1 MILKK
6 VIIENIRS
14 HEYLEFEPASIGVTA
29 ISGEN
34 GAGKSTIVDAFS
46 WSLFGTR
53 LHGLRNKNYIR
64 EGVDAKEKTVQVT
77 SYIRVGNTDFMIR
90 RKITSNEG
98 ACECKVFSYNEEI
111 GDWEFESG
119 PAVTHAESFIRS
131 ILNIDEK
138 GFLSSVF
145 IQQKQV
151 DQIVSASPTERGQ
164 VIEKLIGV
172 SAITESTKL
181 AREES
186 RALQRA
192 ADIIQPGSLEDEK
205 AKVDE
210 FKIKVTTAKD
220 NLKEVEETLK
230 TLEPELVVLRA
241 TEQAETELQN
251 HLDSLNTSLDNVK
264 KDDSYLKENL
274 KNYTKILKDN
284 SEISIDYK
292 LKEIIEEELSE
303 SLEKEKAIQNELNNI
318 NIQITRY
325 ASLFEETLNYDEIK
339 AAYDEITDNY
349 NDLMNKKSVLDEALM
364 GLKVKVKSVKQH
376 LELLK
381 SGAAE
386 CPVCGHPI
394 LNPEE
399 EFKKHTEEQNENK
412 KEFKQIKEEL
422 TELEEAI
429 SKIGN
434 DKTQYE
440 ALLEK
445 ATEQVNSVDD
455 FKKAKENKQTK
466 EAELN
471 SIQLVINKNREQL
484 ADINANEK
492 HRDLIN
498 TAKEQ
503 VTISEQRLKDN
514 KKERARLEKEI
525 STLNVLP
532 KSTYKVLLNNL
543 KEKEDLLVKTNIQ
556 KASLDG
562 ELKLI
567 VEQAKQAV
575 QDYKRCKEASE
586 NYERLHN
593 QITIMN
599 LTNQSLIKFKEQ
611 RIKNSIPELTD
622 IASEILARF
631 TDNKFTQLILTDK
644 FETFVITENNVK
656 RPVSQLSGGELSA
669 AAIALRLAI
678 ALFLNNGQQHL
689 LILDEVLTAMSSDRS
704 QLILETITSLTNAQI
719 ILIAH
724 NDGINSF
731 ADKVV
736 HL

>member
-64 EGVDAKEKTVQVT
+64 EGVDAREKTVQVT
-77 SYIRVGNTDFMIR
+77 SYIKVGNTDFMIK

-98 ACECKVFSYNEEI
+98 ACECKVFSYNEEV

-230 TLEPELVVLRA
+230 TLEQELVVLRA

-325 ASLFEETLNYDEIK
+325 TSLFEETLNYDEIK

-412 KEFKQIKEEL
+412 KEFKQIKAEL

-429 SKIGN
+429 SKISN

-644 FETFVITENNVK
+644 FETFVVTENNVK

>member
-77 SYIRVGNTDFMIR
+77 SYIRVGNTDFMIK

-210 FKIKVTTAKD
+210 FKIKVTTAKE

-230 TLEPELVVLRA
+230 TLEQELVVLRA

-325 ASLFEETLNYDEIK
+325 TSLFEETLNYDEIK

-349 NDLMNKKSVLDEALM
+349 NDLMNKKSVLDEALI

-644 FETFVITENNVK
+644 FETFVVTENNVK

>member
-14 HEYLEFEPASIGVTA
+14 HKYLEFEPALIGVTA

-64 EGVDAKEKTVQVT
+64 EGVDAKEEPVQVT
-77 SYIRVGNTDFMIR
+77 SFIRVGNTDFMIR

-98 ACECKVFSYNEEI
+98 ACECKVFSYNEEL

-131 ILNIDEK
+131 VLNIDEK

-186 RALQRA
+186 RALQKA

-205 AKVDE
+205 AKVEE
-210 FKIKVTTAKD
+210 FKVSVKEAK
-220 NLKEVEETLK
+220 NKLEEVKEASK
-230 TLEPELVVLRA
+230 TLEQELVVLRE
-241 TEQAETELQN
+241 TEKAETELQN
-251 HLDSLNTSLDNVK
+251 HLDSLNTSLENVK
-264 KDDSYLKENL
+264 KDNSYLKENL
-274 KNYTKILKDN
+274 KNYTKILKEN
-284 SEISIDYK
+284 SDISIDYK
-292 LKEIIEEELSE
+292 LKEIIEEELEE
-303 SLEKEKAIQNELNNI
+303 SLKKERTVQNELNNI
-318 NIQITRY
+318 NIQITRFND
-325 ASLFEETLNYDEIK
+325 LFKELLNYEEIK
-339 AAYDEITDNY
+339 DLY
-349 NDLMNKKSVLDEALM
+349 NEVSDYYADMTKNKSLLDEALM
-364 GLKVKVKSVKQH
+364 GLKVKVKSVKKH

-399 EFKKHTEEQNENK
+399 EFKKHTEEQKENK
-412 KEFKQIKEEL
+412 KEFKRISEEL
-422 TELEEAI
+422 EDLEKHIAKMGAEKAL
-429 SKIGN
+429 
-434 DKTQYE
+434 YE
-440 ALLEK
+440 AELEK
-445 ATEQVNSVDD
+445 ALEQTNSEKD
-455 FKKAKENKQTK
+455 FKKAKRDKKTK
-466 EAELN
+466 EAELK
-471 SIQLVINKNREQL
+471 SIQLVIAKNREQL
-484 ADINANEK
+484 ADINASEK
-492 HRDLIN
+492 HKDLIK
-498 TAKEQ
+498 TARKQ
-503 VTISEQRLKDN
+503 VTLSEQRLKDN
-514 KKERARLEKEI
+514 KKERIRLEKEI
-525 STLNVLP
+525 SNLNVLP
-532 KSTYKVLLNNL
+532 KSTYKVLLKNL
-543 KEKEDLLVKTNIQ
+543 KNKEDLLVQTNIQ
-556 KASLDG
+556 KASLEG

-567 VEQAKQAV
+567 LEKAKQAV
-575 QDYKRCKEASE
+575 SDYKRCKEASE
-586 NYERLHN
+586 NYERLHQ

>member
-131 ILNIDEK
+131 VLNIDEK

-220 NLKEVEETLK
+220 NLKEVDEALK
-230 TLEPELVVLRA
+230 TLEQELVVLRA

-644 FETFVITENNVK
+644 FETFVVTENNVK

>member
-77 SYIRVGNTDFMIR
+77 SYIRVGNTDFMIK

-210 FKIKVTTAKD
+210 FKVKVTTAKEK
-220 NLKEVEETLK
+220 LKEVEETLK
-230 TLEPELVVLRA
+230 TLEQELVVLRA

-644 FETFVITENNVK
+644 FETFVVTENNVK

>member
-77 SYIRVGNTDFMIR
+77 SYIRVGNTDFMIK

-230 TLEPELVVLRA
+230 TLEQELVVLRA

-251 HLDSLNTSLDNVK
+251 HLDSLNISLDNVK

-644 FETFVITENNVK
+644 FETFVVTENNVK

>member
-77 SYIRVGNTDFMIR
+77 SYIRVGNTDFMIK

-210 FKIKVTTAKD
+210 FKVKVTTAKE

-230 TLEPELVVLRA
+230 TLEQELVVLRA

-292 LKEIIEEELSE
+292 LKEIIEEELFE

-325 ASLFEETLNYDEIK
+325 TSLFEETLNYDEIK

-349 NDLMNKKSVLDEALM
+349 NDLMNKKSVLDEALL

-445 ATEQVNSVDD
+445 ATEQVNSVDN
-455 FKKAKENKQTK
+455 FKKAKENKRTK
-466 EAELN
+466 EAKLN

-644 FETFVITENNVK
+644 FETFVVTENNVK

>member
-77 SYIRVGNTDFMIR
+77 SYIRVGNTDFMIK

-192 ADIIQPGSLEDEK
+192 ADIIQPGSLDDEK

-230 TLEPELVVLRA
+230 TLEQELVVLRA

-303 SLEKEKAIQNELNNI
+303 SLETEKAIQTELNNI

>member
-77 SYIRVGNTDFMIR
+77 SYIRVGNTDFMIK

-230 TLEPELVVLRA
+230 TLEQELVVLRA

-349 NDLMNKKSVLDEALM
+349 NDLINKKSVLDEALM

-644 FETFVITENNVK
+644 FETFVVTENNVK

>member
-77 SYIRVGNTDFMIR
+77 SYIRVGNTDFMIK

-192 ADIIQPGSLEDEK
+192 ADIIQPGSLDDEK
-205 AKVDE
+205 AKVEE

-230 TLEPELVVLRA
+230 TLEQELVVLRA

-303 SLEKEKAIQNELNNI
+303 SLEREKAIQNELNNI

-339 AAYDEITDNY
+339 AAYDKITDNY
-349 NDLMNKKSVLDEALM
+349 NDLINKKSVLDEALM

-412 KEFKQIKEEL
+412 KEFKQIKEKL

>member
-14 HEYLEFEPASIGVTA
+14 HKYLEFEPASIGVTA

-64 EGVDAKEKTVQVT
+64 EGVDAKEETVQVT

-98 ACECKVFSYNEEI
+98 ACECKVFSYNEEL

-131 ILNIDEK
+131 VLNIDEK

-186 RALQRA
+186 RALQKA

-205 AKVDE
+205 AKVEE
-210 FKIKVTTAKD
+210 FKVSVKEAKD
-220 NLKEVEETLK
+220 KLEEVKEAYK
-230 TLEPELVVLRA
+230 TLEQELVVLRE
-241 TEQAETELQN
+241 TEKAETELQN
-251 HLDSLNTSLDNVK
+251 HLDSLNTSLENVK
-264 KDDSYLKENL
+264 KDDSYLKDNL
-274 KNYTKILKDN
+274 KNYTKILKEN
-284 SEISIDYK
+284 SDISIDYK
-292 LKEIIEEELSE
+292 LKEIIEEELEE
-303 SLEKEKAIQNELNNI
+303 SLKKERTVQNELNNI
-318 NIQITRY
+318 NIQITRFND
-325 ASLFEETLNYDEIK
+325 LFKEPLNYKEIK
-339 AAYDEITDNY
+339 DLYNEVSDYYDDMTK
-349 NDLMNKKSVLDEALM
+349 NKSLLDEALM
-364 GLKVKVKSVKQH
+364 GLKVKVKSVKKH

-412 KEFKQIKEEL
+412 KEFKRISEEL
-422 TELEEAI
+422 EDLEKHIAKMGSEKAF
-429 SKIGN
+429 
-434 DKTQYE
+434 YE
-440 ALLEK
+440 AELEK
-445 ATEQVNSVDD
+445 ALEQTNSEKD
-455 FKKAKENKQTK
+455 FKKAKRDKKTK
-466 EAELN
+466 EAELK
-471 SIQLVINKNREQL
+471 SIQLVIAKNREQL
-484 ADINANEK
+484 ADINASEK
-492 HRDLIN
+492 HKDLIK
-498 TAKEQ
+498 TARKQ
-503 VTISEQRLKDN
+503 VTLSEQRLKDN
-514 KKERARLEKEI
+514 KKERIRLEKEI
-525 STLNVLP
+525 SNLNVLP
-532 KSTYKVLLNNL
+532 KSTYKVLLKNL
-543 KEKEDLLVKTNIQ
+543 KNKEDLLVQTNIQ
-556 KASLDG
+556 KASLEG

-567 VEQAKQAV
+567 LEKAKQAV
-575 QDYKRCKEASE
+575 SDYKRCKEASE
-586 NYERLHN
+586 NYERLHQ

>member
-14 HEYLEFEPASIGVTA
+14 HKYLEFEPASIGVTA

-64 EGVDAKEKTVQVT
+64 EGVDAKEETVQVT
-77 SYIRVGNTDFMIR
+77 SFIRVGNTDFMIR

-98 ACECKVFSYNEEI
+98 ECKVFSYNEEL

-131 ILNIDEK
+131 VLNIDEK

-186 RALQRA
+186 RALQKA
-192 ADIIQPGSLEDEK
+192 ADIIQSGSLEDEK
-205 AKVDE
+205 AKVEE
-210 FKIKVTTAKD
+210 FKVSVKEAK
-220 NLKEVEETLK
+220 NKLEEVKEASK
-230 TLEPELVVLRA
+230 TLEQELVVLRE
-241 TEQAETELQN
+241 TEKAETELQN
-251 HLDSLNTSLDNVK
+251 HLDSLNTSLENVK

-274 KNYTKILKDN
+274 KNYTKILKEN
-284 SEISIDYK
+284 SDISIDYK
-292 LKEIIEEELSE
+292 LKEIIEEELEE
-303 SLEKEKAIQNELNNI
+303 SLKKERTVQNELNNI
-318 NIQITRY
+318 NIQITRFND
-325 ASLFEETLNYDEIK
+325 LFKELLNYEEIK
-339 AAYDEITDNY
+339 DLY
-349 NDLMNKKSVLDEALM
+349 NEVSDYYADMTKNKSLLDEALM
-364 GLKVKVKSVKQH
+364 GLKVKVKSVKKH

-399 EFKKHTEEQNENK
+399 EFKKHTEEQKENK
-412 KEFKQIKEEL
+412 KEFKRISEEL
-422 TELEEAI
+422 EDLEKHIAKMGAEKAL
-429 SKIGN
+429 
-434 DKTQYE
+434 YE
-440 ALLEK
+440 AELEK
-445 ATEQVNSVDD
+445 ALEQTNSEKD
-455 FKKAKENKQTK
+455 FKKAKRDKKTK
-466 EAELN
+466 EAELK
-471 SIQLVINKNREQL
+471 SIQLVIAKNREQL
-484 ADINANEK
+484 ADINASEK
-492 HRDLIN
+492 HKDLIK
-498 TAKEQ
+498 TARQQ
-503 VTISEQRLKDN
+503 VTLSEPRLKDTN
-514 KKERARLEKEI
+514 KERIRLEKEI
-525 STLNVLP
+525 SNLNVLP
-532 KSTYKVLLNNL
+532 KSTYKVLLKNL
-543 KEKEDLLVKTNIQ
+543 KNKEDLLVQTNIQ
-556 KASLDG
+556 KASLEG

-567 VEQAKQAV
+567 LEKAKQAV
-575 QDYKRCKEASE
+575 SDYKRCKEASE
-586 NYERLHN
+586 NYERLHQ

>member
-64 EGVDAKEKTVQVT
+64 EGVDAKEKTVQVI
-77 SYIRVGNTDFMIR
+77 SYIRVGNTDFMIK

-164 VIEKLIGV
+164 VIENLIGV

-192 ADIIQPGSLEDEK
+192 ADIIQPGSLDDEK

-220 NLKEVEETLK
+220 NLKDVDEALK
-230 TLEPELVVLRA
+230 TLEQELVVLRA

-325 ASLFEETLNYDEIK
+325 TSLFEETLNYDEIK
-339 AAYDEITDNY
+339 ASYDEITDNY

-644 FETFVITENNVK
+644 FETFVVTENNVK

>member
-77 SYIRVGNTDFMIR
+77 SYIRVGNTDFMIK

-230 TLEPELVVLRA
+230 TLEQELAVLRA

>member
-77 SYIRVGNTDFMIR
+77 SYIRVGNTDFMIK

-192 ADIIQPGSLEDEK
+192 ADIIQPGSLDDEK

-230 TLEPELVVLRA
+230 TLEQELVVLRA

-251 HLDSLNTSLDNVK
+251 HLDSLSTSLDNVK

-339 AAYDEITDNY
+339 AAYDEITDKY

-644 FETFVITENNVK
+644 FETFVVTENNVK

>member
-64 EGVDAKEKTVQVT
+64 EGVDAKEKTVRVT
-77 SYIRVGNTDFMIR
+77 SYIRVGNTDFMIK

-230 TLEPELVVLRA
+230 ILEQELVVLRA

-325 ASLFEETLNYDEIK
+325 SSLFEETLNYDEIK
-339 AAYDEITDNY
+339 SAYDEITDNY

>member
-64 EGVDAKEKTVQVT
+64 EGVDTKEKTVQVT
-77 SYIRVGNTDFMIR
+77 SYIRVGNTDFMIK

-230 TLEPELVVLRA
+230 TLEQELVVLIA

-349 NDLMNKKSVLDEALM
+349 NDLMNKKSVLDESLM

-429 SKIGN
+429 SKIDN

-644 FETFVITENNVK
+644 FETFVVTENNVK

>member
-77 SYIRVGNTDFMIR
+77 SYIRVGNTDFMIK

-205 AKVDE
+205 AKVEE

-230 TLEPELVVLRA
+230 TLEQELVVLRA

>member
-77 SYIRVGNTDFMIR
+77 SYIRVGNTDFMIK

-230 TLEPELVVLRA
+230 TLEQELVVLRA

-349 NDLMNKKSVLDEALM
+349 NDLMNKKSVLDEALI

-644 FETFVITENNVK
+644 FETFVVTENNVK

>member
-77 SYIRVGNTDFMIR
+77 SYIRVGNTDFMIK

-230 TLEPELVVLRA
+230 TLEQELVVLRA

-274 KNYTKILKDN
+274 KNYTRILKDN

-303 SLEKEKAIQNELNNI
+303 SLETEKAIQTELNNI

>member
-64 EGVDAKEKTVQVT
+64 EGVDAKDKTVQVT
-77 SYIRVGNTDFMIR
+77 SYIRVGNTDFMIK

-230 TLEPELVVLRA
+230 TLEQELVVLRA

-644 FETFVITENNVK
+644 FETFVVTENNVK

>member
-14 HEYLEFEPASIGVTA
+14 HKYLEFEPASIGVTA

-64 EGVDAKEKTVQVT
+64 EGVDAKEETVQVT

-98 ACECKVFSYNEEI
+98 ACECKVFSYNEEL

-131 ILNIDEK
+131 VLNIDEK

-186 RALQRA
+186 RALQKA

-205 AKVDE
+205 AKVEE
-210 FKIKVTTAKD
+210 FKVSVKEAKD
-220 NLKEVEETLK
+220 KLEEVKEASK
-230 TLEPELVVLRA
+230 TLEQELVVLRE
-241 TEQAETELQN
+241 TEKAETELQN
-251 HLDSLNTSLDNVK
+251 HLDSLNTSLENVK
-264 KDDSYLKENL
+264 KDDSYLKDNL
-274 KNYTKILKDN
+274 KNYTKILKEN
-284 SEISIDYK
+284 SDISIDYK
-292 LKEIIEEELSE
+292 LKEIIEEELEE
-303 SLEKEKAIQNELNNI
+303 SLKKERTVQNELNNI
-318 NIQITRY
+318 NIQITRFND
-325 ASLFEETLNYDEIK
+325 LFKEPLNYKEIK
-339 AAYDEITDNY
+339 DLYNEVSDYYDDMTK
-349 NDLMNKKSVLDEALM
+349 NKSLLDEALM
-364 GLKVKVKSVKQH
+364 GLKVKVKSVKKH

-412 KEFKQIKEEL
+412 KEFKRITEEL
-422 TELEEAI
+422 EDLEKHIAKMGSEKAF
-429 SKIGN
+429 
-434 DKTQYE
+434 YE
-440 ALLEK
+440 AELEK
-445 ATEQVNSVDD
+445 ALEQTNSEKD
-455 FKKAKENKQTK
+455 FKKAKRDKKTK
-466 EAELN
+466 EAELK
-471 SIQLVINKNREQL
+471 SIQLVIAKNREQL
-484 ADINANEK
+484 ADINASEK
-492 HRDLIN
+492 HKDLIK
-498 TAKEQ
+498 TARKQ
-503 VTISEQRLKDN
+503 VTLSEQRLKDN
-514 KKERARLEKEI
+514 KKERIRLEKEI
-525 STLNVLP
+525 SNLNVLP
-532 KSTYKVLLNNL
+532 KSTYKVLLKNL
-543 KEKEDLLVKTNIQ
+543 KNKEDLLVQTNIQ
-556 KASLDG
+556 KASLEG

-567 VEQAKQAV
+567 LEKAKQAV
-575 QDYKRCKEASE
+575 SDYKRCKEASE
-586 NYERLHN
+586 NYERLHQ

>member
-77 SYIRVGNTDFMIR
+77 SYIRVGNTDFMIK

-230 TLEPELVVLRA
+230 TLEQELVILRA

-644 FETFVITENNVK
+644 FETFVVTENNVK

>member
-77 SYIRVGNTDFMIR
+77 SYIRVGNTDFMIK

-181 AREES
+181 AREYS

-230 TLEPELVVLRA
+230 TLEQELVVLRA

-303 SLEKEKAIQNELNNI
+303 SLETEKAIQTELNNI

-556 KASLDG
+556 KASLEG

>member
-77 SYIRVGNTDFMIR
+77 SYIRVGNTDFMIK

-172 SAITESTKL
+172 SVITESTKL

-230 TLEPELVVLRA
+230 TLEQELVVLRA

-325 ASLFEETLNYDEIK
+325 TSLFEETLNYDEIK

-349 NDLMNKKSVLDEALM
+349 NDLMNKKSVLDEALI

-445 ATEQVNSVDD
+445 ATEQVNSVDN

-466 EAELN
+466 EAKLN

-644 FETFVITENNVK
+644 FETFVVTENNVK

>member
-77 SYIRVGNTDFMIR
+77 SYIRVGNTDFMIK

-192 ADIIQPGSLEDEK
+192 ADIIQPGSLDDEK

-230 TLEPELVVLRA
+230 TLEQELVVLRA

>member
-77 SYIRVGNTDFMIR
+77 SYIRVGNTDFMIK

-230 TLEPELVVLRA
+230 TLEQELVVLRA

-251 HLDSLNTSLDNVK
+251 HLDGLNTSLDNVK

-644 FETFVITENNVK
+644 FETFVVTENNVK

>member
-77 SYIRVGNTDFMIR
+77 SYIRVGNTDFMIK

-230 TLEPELVVLRA
+230 TLEQELVVLRA

-422 TELEEAI
+422 TELEEDI

-644 FETFVITENNVK
+644 FETFVVTENNVK

>member
-77 SYIRVGNTDFMIR
+77 SYIRVGNTDFMIK

-192 ADIIQPGSLEDEK
+192 ADIIQPGSLDDEK

-230 TLEPELVVLRA
+230 TLEQELVVLRA

-349 NDLMNKKSVLDEALM
+349 NDLMNKKSVLDETLM

-644 FETFVITENNVK
+644 FETFVVTENNVK

-704 QLILETITSLTNAQI
+704 QLILEAITSLTNAQI

>member
-77 SYIRVGNTDFMIR
+77 SYIRVGNTDFMIK

-230 TLEPELVVLRA
+230 TLEQELVVLRA

-445 ATEQVNSVDD
+445 ATEQVNSVDN

-466 EAELN
+466 EAKLN

-644 FETFVITENNVK
+644 FETFVVTENNVK

>member
-53 LHGLRNKNYIR
+53 LQGLRNKNYIR

-77 SYIRVGNTDFMIR
+77 SYIRVGNTDFMIK

-192 ADIIQPGSLEDEK
+192 ADIIQPGSLDDEK

-230 TLEPELVVLRA
+230 TLEQELVVLRA

-303 SLEKEKAIQNELNNI
+303 SLEKEKAIQNKLNNI

-325 ASLFEETLNYDEIK
+325 TSLFEETLNYDEIK

-644 FETFVITENNVK
+644 FETFVVTENNVK

>member
-77 SYIRVGNTDFMIR
+77 SYIRVGNTDFMIK

-151 DQIVSASPTERGQ
+151 DQIVSASSTERGQ

-210 FKIKVTTAKD
+210 FKVKVTTAKE

-230 TLEPELVVLRA
+230 TLEQELVVLRA

-325 ASLFEETLNYDEIK
+325 TSLFEETLNYDEIK

-349 NDLMNKKSVLDEALM
+349 NDLMNKKSVLDEALL

-445 ATEQVNSVDD
+445 ATEQVNSVDN
-455 FKKAKENKQTK
+455 FKKAKENKRTK
-466 EAELN
+466 EAKLN

-644 FETFVITENNVK
+644 FETFVVTENNVK

>member
-77 SYIRVGNTDFMIR
+77 SYIRVGNTDFMIK

-230 TLEPELVVLRA
+230 TLEQELVVLRA

-445 ATEQVNSVDD
+445 STEQVNSVDD
-455 FKKAKENKQTK
+455 FKKDKENKQTK

>member
-77 SYIRVGNTDFMIR
+77 SYIRVGNTDFMIK

-230 TLEPELVVLRA
+230 TLEQELVVLRA

-644 FETFVITENNVK
+644 FETFVVTENNVK

>member
-131 ILNIDEK
+131 VLNIDEK

-220 NLKEVEETLK
+220 NLKEVDEALK
-230 TLEPELVVLRA
+230 TLEQELVVLRA

-349 NDLMNKKSVLDEALM
+349 NDLMSKKSVLDEALM

-445 ATEQVNSVDD
+445 ATEQVNSVDN

-466 EAELN
+466 EAKLN

-644 FETFVITENNVK
+644 FETFVVTENNVK

>member
-77 SYIRVGNTDFMIR
+77 SYIRVGNTDFMIK

-210 FKIKVTTAKD
+210 FKVKVTTAKE

-230 TLEPELVVLRA
+230 TLEQELVVLRA

-325 ASLFEETLNYDEIK
+325 TSLFEETLNYDEIK

-349 NDLMNKKSVLDEALM
+349 NDLMNKKSVLDEALI

-445 ATEQVNSVDD
+445 ATKQVNSVDN

-466 EAELN
+466 EAKLN

-644 FETFVITENNVK
+644 FETFVVTENNVK

>member
-77 SYIRVGNTDFMIR
+77 SYIRVGNTDFMIK

-210 FKIKVTTAKD
+210 FKIKVTTAKE

-230 TLEPELVVLRA
+230 TLEQELVVVRA

-325 ASLFEETLNYDEIK
+325 TSLFEETLNYDEIK

>member
-77 SYIRVGNTDFMIR
+77 SYIRVGNTDFMIK

-98 ACECKVFSYNEEI
+98 SCECKVFSYNEEI

-230 TLEPELVVLRA
+230 TLEQELVVLRA

-575 QDYKRCKEASE
+575 QDYRRCKEASE

-644 FETFVITENNVK
+644 FETFVVTENNVK

>member
-64 EGVDAKEKTVQVT
+64 EGVDAKDKTVQVT
-77 SYIRVGNTDFMIR
+77 SYIRVGNTDFMIK

-230 TLEPELVVLRA
+230 TLEQELVVLRA

-455 FKKAKENKQTK
+455 FKKDKENKQTK

-644 FETFVITENNVK
+644 FETFVVTENNVK